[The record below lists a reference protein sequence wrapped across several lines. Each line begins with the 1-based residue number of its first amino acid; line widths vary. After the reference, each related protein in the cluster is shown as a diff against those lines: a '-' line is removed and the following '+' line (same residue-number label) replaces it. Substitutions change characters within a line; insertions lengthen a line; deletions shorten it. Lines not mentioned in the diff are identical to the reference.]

1 MIRDRHSRTERRL
14 AFRRRVKRY
23 ALPLAGFLAL
33 AAIGEIAALDLTA
46 VAAGIWGGMAA
57 FLDQIGI
64 DLGTYS
70 ASRPIVNGLV
80 GAVLGSLATGL
91 LGRLGVFDRLFPD
104 PPGFVFCDLEIE
116 RSRSL
121 LEVELGAPTS
131 FVGRGEELE
140 ALEALLES
148 PSPQRFR
155 WQTVTAPSGVGKTR
169 LAIEWLE
176 RAEKAEWD
184 IGVIDPDQLGKVK
197 AWKARRPTALVL
209 DEADSGFYL
218 QAIGTTT
225 RLAALLGDLLRA
237 SSKQAPVR
245 LLLLGQSTVWAAGQA
260 PDAIRPYAVKD
271 PLVLTPLDDEAMGV
285 LAAELAR
292 HSGGD
297 AELIVRES
305 AGRPRH
311 ALVLARARPGTA
323 SYRDALNQWTN
334 ATLPALANEQEEVD
348 QALAAGLIAAALIG
362 PVPTSALATRV
373 PGFAV
378 GPLLRFFPGVNRRQL
393 ETSLPRLDPED
404 WAQLLALR
412 LIDRLPPL
420 VRDEVVTPLL
430 TEFPDPLERSL
441 AAIWRDC
448 PHWVE
453 GHRDHPA
460 PSDWQATAAT
470 TLRALQ
476 AAYDARWP
484 DRVAAIHDKLMHAS
498 RLLANDASLA
508 EGHVAATRIAAISD
522 ARPFDMAV
530 RAVEAAT
537 AVTIITL
544 YGEAGAVGQAD
555 AFGALERWGT
565 RFDRLL
571 ALSSLAA
578 DPSIR
583 LNEARAA
590 VNAIAHYGKAG
601 AEGRSGAFAALE
613 MWGQRIEALLTV
625 PSLVT
630 DAAIRIEAANAAVN
644 AIAHYG
650 VAGGEG
656 QDGAFAAL
664 ERWGRL
670 LDDLL
675 AQPLFRD
682 ELACRRRE
690 AQATVNAC
698 RAYGTAGA
706 AGQAEAFEALER
718 WSKRFD
724 RMLANPSLAAS
735 HSIRLEE
742 AMATA
747 NAVKSYGEAGA
758 AGQSGAFEMLER
770 WGERFDK
777 MLKVPLL
784 AADRAIRYHEAM
796 AATNAIAY
804 YGAAGAAGR
813 AGALVALERWGQRF
827 DKIVALPILAA
838 DRDIREEEA
847 QGAVN
852 AIAYYGEVGSA
863 GQAGAF
869 LALERWGKRI
879 DAILKMPAFAAD
891 HDIGLKEA
899 MAAVNAV
906 KGYGQ
911 AGVAGQNGAFEALER
926 WGKRLEALVEMPVFA
941 NDPAVRLH
949 EVMAAVNAI
958 RSYGEAGALGQEGA
972 FAGLER
978 WGARLDALL
987 DVPTLAADHKIR
999 LSESSAAANA
1009 IMFYGMAGLEE
1020 GRRRW
1025 RGRLARIAQRFPHHP
1040 EIAYRAKQQNLTLQD
1055 QQDRGWPYGRYNWTP
1070 DGQQQTL
1077 QEPKPGYE

>member
-104 PPGFVFCDLEIE
+104 PPGFVFCDLEVE

-140 ALEALLES
+140 ALEALLEN

-218 QAIGTTT
+218 QSIGTTT

-297 AELIVRES
+297 AELIVGES

-334 ATLPALANEQEEVD
+334 ATFPALANEQEEVD
-348 QALAAGLIAAALIG
+348 QALATGLIAAALIG
-362 PVPTSALATRV
+362 SVPTSALAARI

-378 GPLLRFFPGVNRRQL
+378 GPLLRFFPGLSRRQL
-393 ETSLPRLDPED
+393 ENSLPRLEPED

-412 LIDRLPPL
+412 LIDRMPPL
-420 VRDEVVTPLL
+420 VRDEVITPLL
-430 TEFPDPLERSL
+430 TEYPDQLERSL

-484 DRVAAIHDKLMHAS
+484 DRVAAMHDKLMQAS
-498 RLLANDASLA
+498 KVFLNDASLA
-508 EGHVAATRIAAISD
+508 DVHLAAIRVASMSD
-522 ARPFDMAV
+522 ARPFDLAI
-530 RAVEAAT
+530 RIEEAKAGVS
-537 AVTIITL
+537 AINC
-544 YGEAGAVGQAD
+544 YGEAGTARQEAAFAAIERWNMRFDSLLAIPTLAANVDVRLNEAKASVNAIKYYGEVGAAGVEGAFAALESWAGRIDRLISVPELGANPKLRLFEAEAAVNAIGTYGRVAAREWVKAYTALERWGERLAALVAVPLFADDLDIRLREAMAVMNAVTSYGKFASGGQSD
-555 AFGALERWGT
+555 AFLALERWGT
-565 RFDRLL
+565 RLDAALAVPVLAADQAIRSVEAQTVVNAVMAYGEVGASGRPEAFAALERWAERLD
-571 ALSSLAA
+571 AISAIPSLAN

-583 LNEARAA
+583 LAEAKAVTNAINSYGEAAAAGQEGAFSALERWERRLDVLLSEPSLSADPSLRLQEAKAA
-590 VNAIAHYGKAG
+590 VNAIN
-601 AEGRSGAFAALE
+601 F
-613 MWGQRIEALLTV
+613 
-625 PSLVT
+625 
-630 DAAIRIEAANAAVN
+630 
-644 AIAHYG
+644 YG
-650 VAGGEG
+650 VAGAAG
-656 QDGAFAAL
+656 QAGAFAAL
-664 ERWGRL
+664 ERWG
-670 LDDLL
+670 
-675 AQPLFRD
+675 
-682 ELACRRRE
+682 
-690 AQATVNAC
+690 
-698 RAYGTAGA
+698 
-706 AGQAEAFEALER
+706 
-718 WSKRFD
+718 KRFD
-724 RMLANPSLAAS
+724 VLVTVPSFANHP
-735 HSIRLEE
+735 SIRLEE
-742 AMATA
+742 AMAVT
-747 NAVKSYGEAGA
+747 NAIASYGDAGAAGQAGAFDDLERWGKRLDALINIQPFADDPAIRLYEVKATVNAIKSYGEAGA
-758 AGQSGAFEMLER
+758 AGSDRAFASLER
-770 WGERFDK
+770 WGER
-777 MLKVPLL
+777 LNALL
-784 AADRAIRYHEAM
+784 AVPSLASDPAIR
-796 AATNAIAY
+796 
-804 YGAAGAAGR
+804 
-813 AGALVALERWGQRF
+813 L
-827 DKIVALPILAA
+827 
-838 DRDIREEEA
+838 
-847 QGAVN
+847 
-852 AIAYYGEVGSA
+852 
-863 GQAGAF
+863 
-869 LALERWGKRI
+869 
-879 DAILKMPAFAAD
+879 
-891 HDIGLKEA
+891 
-899 MAAVNAV
+899 
-906 KGYGQ
+906 
-911 AGVAGQNGAFEALER
+911 
-926 WGKRLEALVEMPVFA
+926 
-941 NDPAVRLH
+941 
-949 EVMAAVNAI
+949 
-958 RSYGEAGALGQEGA
+958 GEA
-972 FAGLER
+972 
-978 WGARLDALL
+978 
-987 DVPTLAADHKIR
+987 
-999 LSESSAAANA
+999 SAAANA
-1009 IMFYGMAGLEE
+1009 IVFYRKAGLED

-1025 RGRLARIAQRFPHHP
+1025 RGRLARIAQRFPHHL
-1040 EIAYRAKQQNLTLQD
+1040 EIAYRATEQNLTLQD
-1055 QQDRGWPYGRYNWTP
+1055 QQARGWPYGRYSWTP